1 MSNKTHNLFCG
12 DIEDIDW
19 RKSNGA
25 GKPAEVEKN
34 AESHKLETN
43 LELNF
48 GFFFSIYLAVKCKM
62 PQFPLFL
69 WSFLGK

>member
-1 MSNKTHNLFCG
+1 MSNKTPNLFCG

-34 AESHKLETN
+34 AESHKLEKK
-43 LELNF
+43 LELDF
-48 GFFFSIYLAVKCKM
+48 GFFEYPPCSKM
-62 PQFPLFL
+62 
-69 WSFLGK
+69 

>member
-1 MSNKTHNLFCG
+1 MTRNLFCG

-34 AESHKLETN
+34 AESHKLE
-43 LELNF
+43 NF
-48 GFFFSIYLAVKCKM
+48 LDFEYLPCSKM
-62 PQFPLFL
+62 
-69 WSFLGK
+69 